1 MIFLKSGL
9 VRPIVS
15 KTLSP
20 VDALESLR
28 NARNAT
34 LIVEVKSA
42 LILAAN
48 APAAHLFGFDP
59 DDPPPRLSAHMLALE
74 RLRDIFRGTE
84 FSTSRRQPLSFWTAK
99 GEEIFDCYVD
109 LITKAGNEATVL
121 LSVPA
126 VSVVH
131 SAVDQTGPT
140 MDDAATLR
148 EIAKQIREG
157 SAALAAKHGAPDM
170 AGPASKDVPPSI
182 APSETV
188 SHEQG
193 VTPSPTQHSSEAK
206 ISAAGHEG
214 GKLEASDECQ
224 PKSGRASFDDDLA
237 RLAHEL
243 RTPISAI
250 AAAAE
255 IMRDERL
262 GAIGNERYKSYASD
276 IFDGAKHALSIIERL
291 LPNAGA
297 ASREPLATSVQAVDL
312 NEIARSAISA
322 MLPLTEKADLQLS
335 SDLQSDLPELVA
347 DPTALKQI
355 LLNLLTNSVKFS
367 SPGGKISVRT
377 WATSDGAISLAIS
390 DTGKGMTRREIAAA
404 LSPIRPRAAKPDH
417 LGGMGIGLPL
427 VRTLVEQ
434 FRGTLSINSAPGR
447 GTEISIRFPR
457 QKMIAV

>member
-1 MIFLKSGL
+1 
-9 VRPIVS
+9 
-15 KTLSP
+15 
-20 VDALESLR
+20 
-28 NARNAT
+28 
-34 LIVEVKSA
+34 
-42 LILAAN
+42 
-48 APAAHLFGFDP
+48 
-59 DDPPPRLSAHMLALE
+59 MLALE
-74 RLRDIFRGTE
+74 RLRDIVRGTE
-84 FSTSRRQPLSFWTAK
+84 SSIACQQPLSFWTAK

-109 LITKAGNEATVL
+109 LITKAGDEATIL
-121 LSVPA
+121 LTIPA

-131 SAVDQTGPT
+131 SNVDQTRPT

-148 EIAKQIREG
+148 EIARRIREG
-157 SAALAAKHGAPDM
+157 SAALAAEDGAPDM

-182 APSETV
+182 EPGETI

-193 VTPSPTQHSSEAK
+193 VAPSQKQQSSEAK
-206 ISAAGHEG
+206 ISAGHEG
-214 GKLEASDECQ
+214 RTLVARDERQ
-224 PKSGRASFDDDLA
+224 SKDGPARVNDDLA

-297 ASREPLATSVQAVDL
+297 ASSEPLATSIQAVDL
-312 NEIARSAISA
+312 NAIAKSAISA
-322 MLPLTEKADLQLS
+322 MLPLAEKANLQLS
-335 SDLQSDLPELVA
+335 SDLQSGLPQLVA

-367 SPGGKISVRT
+367 SPGGKIAVRT
-377 WATSDGAISLAIS
+377 WAASDGSISLSIS